1 MNTNT
6 SLPNP
11 VREDGLVLD
20 SIYIADRSDLPSYS
34 HYYPEVTLNLALTE
48 DLLTLIASI
57 DICVRTSPPGRNSY
71 CQTIIAL
78 CLQI

>member
-20 SIYIADRSDLPSYS
+20 SIYIAIDL
-34 HYYPEVTLNLALTE
+34 
-48 DLLTLIASI
+48 
-57 DICVRTSPPGRNSY
+57 TSPL
-71 CQTIIAL
+71 TVII
-78 CLQI
+78 IRKSR